1 MGPRDGLSGALR
13 GFAVESSLLA
23 SPEGCCTF
31 WGILLRSRN
40 RDAEEE
46 GAMKNTA
53 NTTFNLAAEAL
64 RVVGRHP
71 LAAFLLGT
79 IPPAIYG
86 ATVLLSYLEAVRS

>member
-1 MGPRDGLSGALR
+1 
-13 GFAVESSLLA
+13 
-23 SPEGCCTF
+23 
-31 WGILLRSRN
+31 
-40 RDAEEE
+40 
-46 GAMKNTA
+46 MKNTA